1 MRRWPG
7 AAKGRLRPAEH
18 EPAAGDGVQL
28 TAEDE
33 EFRGRIRD
41 WLALNLAGEFA
52 DLRGLGGPGREHE
65 HFERRLAW
73 NRQLAAAGWTCIGWP
88 AEHGGRGA
96 TLAQQVIFHEEYA
109 RSGAPARVGHM
120 GEELLG
126 PTLIAFG
133 TPAQQRR
140 FLGPIASVREL
151 WCQGYSEPGAGSD
164 LASVTT
170 SAVLDG
176 DDWVITGQKVWTSL
190 ATVADWC
197 FLIARTEPGSRR
209 SAGLSYLLV
218 PMHQPGITVRP
229 IRQLTGTAEFNEV
242 FFDGARTARDLVVGG
257 VGDGWRVAM
266 ATLAIE
272 RGVSTLGQQV
282 GYRRELDALID
293 VARRNGAA
301 SDPLVRD
308 RLARAWIGLQVM
320 REQVLSMLARAANN
334 RADNNRADNN
344 RADNN
349 RADSNRADET
359 AAGGL
364 ASADASVV
372 KLLWSRWHRDLG
384 ELAMDVLGP
393 ASMLAQG
400 PPYDLDDWQRLHL
413 FSRADTIY
421 GGSQEIQ
428 LGIIADR
435 ALGLPRQARP

>member
-1 MRRWPG
+1 MQ
-7 AAKGRLRPAEH
+7 ARPAPNGQASKCLVGWRPRAQDRKQEG
-18 EPAAGDGVQL
+18 AVQL

-33 EFRGRIRD
+33 QFRGQIRG
-41 WLALNLAGEFA
+41 WLEQNLSGEFA
-52 DLRGLGGPGREHE
+52 HLRGLGGPGREHE
-65 HFERRLAW
+65 QFEQRLAW
-73 NRQLAAAGWTCIGWP
+73 NRHLAKSGWTCVGWP
-88 AEHGGRGA
+88 AQYGGRGA
-96 TLAQQVIFHEEYA
+96 ALAQQVIFHEEYA
-109 RSGAPARVGHM
+109 RSGAPARVGHL

-133 TPAQQRR
+133 TPEQKDR
-140 FLGPIASVREL
+140 FLPPIAAVAEL

-164 LASVTT
+164 LASVST

-176 DDWVITGQKVWTSL
+176 GDWVITGQKVWTSL

-197 FLIARTEPGSRR
+197 FLLARTEPGSRR

-218 PMHQPGITVRP
+218 PMKQPGITIRP
-229 IRQLTGTAEFNEV
+229 IRQLTGTSEFNEV
-242 FFDGARTARDLVVGG
+242 FFDGARTPRDMVVGTA
-257 VGDGWRVAM
+257 GDGWRVAM

-282 GYRRELDALID
+282 GYQRELDALIAA
-293 VARRNGAA
+293 ARRNGAA
-301 SDPLVRD
+301 ADPLLRD

-320 REQVLSMLARAANN
+320 REQVLAMLDGAEETGTGGAA
-334 RADNNRADNN
+334 
-344 RADNN
+344 
-349 RADSNRADET
+349 
-359 AAGGL
+359 AA
-364 ASADASVV
+364 ASVV

-384 ELAMDVLGP
+384 ELAMEVLGP

-400 PPYDLDDWQRLHL
+400 RPYELDDWQRLHL

-428 LGIIADR
+428 LGIIAER